1 MEARKVVDRHVIGG
15 DCVEL
20 SRHQGVHLLGDLL
33 LVLGVSWP
41 WGAGRGE
48 GRGGVLGRARGAGCR
63 GCGSDGA
70 WGEGSGG
77 SPAAPAVRF
86 AGCQLRRAL

>member
-33 LVLGVSWP
+33 LVLGVS
-41 WGAGRGE
+41 
-48 GRGGVLGRARGAGCR
+48 GVRASISCH
-63 GCGSDGA
+63 DFLY
-70 WGEGSGG
+70 
-77 SPAAPAVRF
+77 AAPPGHCGDASCWGWGRVGVAIPF
-86 AGCQLRRAL
+86 FGHEVGPHRRPFL